1 MHLNRITVTVPV
13 DESHPEKG
21 NKKQSYDL
29 TSSDYFWLRNSALP
43 FPQVAEDID
52 AELTKYKEDAAEV
65 TKKTGAT
72 SLEDLS
78 MDTSQSAAHLKA
90 AITLLP
96 ELRERKVIKHRANCV
111 VPTHS
116 LIVHA

>member
-1 MHLNRITVTVPV
+1 MHLNRITMTVPI
-13 DESHPEKG
+13 DENHPEKG
-21 NKKQSYDL
+21 SKKQSYDL

-72 SLEDLS
+72 SLEDLQN
-78 MDTSQSAAHLKA
+78 DTSQSAAHLKA

-96 ELRERKVIKHRANCV
+96 ELRERKVSIYLNIASNKY
-111 VPTHS
+111 
-116 LIVHA
+116 